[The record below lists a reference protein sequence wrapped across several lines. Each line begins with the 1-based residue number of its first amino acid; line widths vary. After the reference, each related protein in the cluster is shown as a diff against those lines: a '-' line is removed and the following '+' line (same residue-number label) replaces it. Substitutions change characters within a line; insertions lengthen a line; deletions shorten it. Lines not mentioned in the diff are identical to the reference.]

1 MPKKSQSSQKTED
14 NKEPEKKDVTNTQKK
29 LDKKFS
35 LSPEYKS
42 MNQKYFPSKENFF
55 GTKTSEKANIRTY
68 SPPTHSPIMNY
79 YSSSLLGEELNFF
92 SPKKNDNNLNRFSPN
107 FNYNLSSYFNL
118 GNENIGYNDN
128 KTLQEKIEPFVK
140 RKDSNNFIE
149 KNAFVPY
156 NMNINNELKK
166 EKNYDDDEEE
176 EEEENNEHA
185 FSLIINNTQTK
196 DFLQSNKPNRNNI
209 NNKNNES
216 NKTTTDID
224 SNIKSN
230 NENLKNEE
238 NEINNIINKEFKP
251 YIPNKLKFNQ
261 KNFEND
267 FTLNNKYNI
276 FPQNNNG
283 YINYYPNI
291 NDYNDEDFYNNNMN
305 MEQPNQNSN
314 FYYKGDNYQ
323 IKNYKD
329 YKKTD
334 YKKTGEIPS
343 ITQEDI
349 VIAITS
355 NNKIIRRIDP
365 NTYLNESNEFLAHN
379 IFKLGQDQA
388 GCRFLQEK
396 IQSDPKNIV
405 PIFFQAMIPYII
417 PLIKDPFG
425 NYLVQKFFPYLT
437 IDNIRTVLKEI
448 SPNILNIGSNN
459 HGTRVLQNIIN
470 YLLTPELVSMFSNI
484 IKPHIIPLLKE
495 IHGLHIINKL
505 LSLHP
510 EVENEI
516 DKIIIDNCP
525 ILAMHKHGCFFLQKI
540 LEGPDRPLKYE
551 LIKNLLDICLGLIID
566 QFGNYVIQSIL
577 QLNISKYSSAI
588 ALLISENAPS
598 YSKHRYS
605 CNVIEKCFDFCGKK
619 ERNILIKKL
628 STPEAITD
636 LILDEHGNYVIQ
648 KVLYYADPK
657 KREEILKILKP
668 LIPQIQ
674 NKTYGE
680 KLLNKL
686 YSLSPK
692 MFNKNNKIK
701 YNQNYKSK
709 YKNNDYK
716 AINKNYNNDNY
727 NNKFNDIENQNNTL
741 QNKYDMINN
750 NIINNNKSNNF
761 TMNNYYNINNN
772 TINININNIEQKE
785 EAKIN
790 SDISNVSE
798 NKIINN
804 IKDNNI
810 NTLPETQNILK
821 KKKTKKKK
829 KSSDESS
836 SSDTSEENNNK

>member
-1 MPKKSQSSQKTED
+1 MPKKSQSSQKKEET
-14 NKEPEKKDVTNTQKK
+14 KEPEKKDTTNTQKK

-55 GTKTSEKANIRTY
+55 GTKTSEKTNIRTY

-79 YSSSLLGEELNFF
+79 YSSSLLGEELNFY
-92 SPKKNDNNLNRFSPN
+92 SPKKNENNFNRFSPN
-107 FNYNLSSYFNL
+107 FNYNPSSYFNL

-128 KTLQEKIEPFVK
+128 KTLQEKIEPFAK

-149 KNAFVPY
+149 KNALY
-156 NMNINNELKK
+156 NMNINNEIKK
-166 EKNYDDDEEE
+166 EKKYEDDEEE
-176 EEEENNEHA
+176 EEEENNEQA
-185 FSLIINNTQTK
+185 FSLIINNTQPK
-196 DFLQSNKPNRNNI
+196 DFIQ
-209 NNKNNES
+209 NNKQMKNNNNNEN
-216 NKTTTDID
+216 NKIITNKD

-230 NENLKNEE
+230 NENLKNEK

-251 YIPNKLKFNQ
+251 YIPNKLKFNK
-261 KNFEND
+261 KNYEND
-267 FTLNNKYNI
+267 FFMKNKYNI
-276 FPQNNNG
+276 FSQNTNG

-291 NDYNDEDFYNNNMN
+291 NTYNEEDFYNNNMN
-305 MEQPNQNSN
+305 IGQNQNSN
-314 FYYKGDNYQ
+314 FYYKGDHYQ
-323 IKNYKD
+323 INNFKD
-329 YKKTD
+329 HNKKKD

-396 IQSDPKNIV
+396 IESDPKEIV
-405 PIFFQAMIPYII
+405 PIFFPAMLPYLI
-417 PLIKDPFG
+417 PLVKDPFG
-425 NYLVQKFFPYLT
+425 NYLVQKFFPHLT
-437 IDNIRTVLKEI
+437 IDNIKTILKEI
-448 SPNILNIGSNN
+448 SPNILDIGSNN

-470 YLLTPELVSMFSNI
+470 YLSTPELVTIFSNI
-484 IKPHIIPLLKE
+484 VKPHIIPLLKE
-495 IHGLHIINKL
+495 MHGLHIINKL

-516 DKIIIDNCP
+516 GKIILDNCP

-540 LEGPDRPLKYE
+540 LEGPERPLKFE
-551 LIKNLLDICLGLIID
+551 LIKNLLDICHGLIID
-566 QFGNYVIQSIL
+566 QFGNYVVQSIL

-588 ALLISENAPS
+588 ALLISESAPS

-605 CNVIEKCFDFCGKK
+605 CNVVEKCFDFCGKK

-628 STPEAITD
+628 STPESITD

-648 KVLYYADPK
+648 KVIYYADPI
-657 KREEILKILKP
+657 KREEIFKILMP

-692 MFNKNNKIK
+692 MFNKNK
-701 YNQNYKSK
+701 YNQNFRNKH
-709 YKNNDYK
+709 KNSDYNV
-716 AINKNYNNDNY
+716 INTNYNNDNY

-750 NIINNNKSNNF
+750 NIINNNKNNNF

-772 TINININNIEQKE
+772 TINININNIEKKE
-785 EAKIN
+785 KATINTKKIN
-790 SDISNVSE
+790 DNE
-798 NKIINN
+798 NKTINGKN
-804 IKDNNI
+804 DNNN
-810 NTLPETQNILK
+810 NTLLENKNILK
-821 KKKTKKKK
+821 KKKSKIKK

-836 SSDTSEENNNK
+836 SSDTSEEINNK